1 MRCKNWEGLAEEK
14 ERLLQEV
21 ICDFKQERR
30 ATKSAEER
38 LKKECDQLRK
48 RIFNLEERVK
58 EPAVSDEKPLKQTDP
73 KASKVDSRDEKIKTI
88 QADLEEVLNLKRIAQ
103 DLIDEEESK
112 DDRLEP

>member
-38 LKKECDQLRK
+38 LKKECDLLRK
-48 RIFNLEERVK
+48 RIFNLEERIK
-58 EPAVSDEKPLKQTDP
+58 EPVVLPDEKPLKQTDP

-88 QADLEEVLNLKRIAQ
+88 QADLE
-103 DLIDEEESK
+103 
-112 DDRLEP
+112 